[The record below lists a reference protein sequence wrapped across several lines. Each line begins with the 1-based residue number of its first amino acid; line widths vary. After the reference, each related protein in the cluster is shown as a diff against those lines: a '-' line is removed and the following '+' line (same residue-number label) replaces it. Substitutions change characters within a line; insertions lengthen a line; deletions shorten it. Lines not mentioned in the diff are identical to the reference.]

1 MLGINKIKSLMKKV
15 EGPTF
20 VGHFKREQSLT
31 NVKRDWGIMMSVFL
45 LFVVASLIFSVY
57 LFSQISRGEIFVVQF
72 NNTEGV
78 ETIDKNLLQETISF
92 FDNKEER
99 FNELRDNTPS
109 FVDPSL

>member
-1 MLGINKIKSLMKKV
+1 MLGLNKIKSLIKKV

-20 VGHFKREQSLT
+20 VGRLKREQSLT
-31 NVKRDWGIMMSVFL
+31 NVKRDWGIMLSVFVL
-45 LFVVASLIFSVY
+45 LVGASLMFSVY

-72 NNTEGV
+72 DNTGDV

-99 FNELRDNTPS
+99 FNELRDSPPS